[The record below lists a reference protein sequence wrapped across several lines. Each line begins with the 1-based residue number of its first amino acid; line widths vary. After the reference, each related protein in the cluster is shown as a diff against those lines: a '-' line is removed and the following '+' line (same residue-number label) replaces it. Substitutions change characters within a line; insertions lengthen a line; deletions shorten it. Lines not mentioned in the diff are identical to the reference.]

1 MLVVNKRWFQFLVF
15 FIMVFLLILL
25 ISVTDFIF
33 TPFLKVIGAVAVP
46 IIGAGILYYLTK
58 PLMYF
63 FEHLKINRIF
73 SIILVFLVLIL
84 LGVFVYMYIAPIAQQ
99 QFRNL
104 IDNVPTMVNWAQDM
118 ISLWQS
124 NQTAIPAEID
134 KAINNFTN
142 NLQSHIDSV
151 LNYLFGFIGQLIG
164 FVTALVL
171 VPFFLFFMLKDGE
184 KLVPFITQIF
194 SKKKAENIRSLFVKV
209 DGTLTAFIQGQ
220 LIVSFAVGVLLFI
233 GYLII
238 NLKYSLTLALFAM
251 VMNVIPFAGPFIAVI
266 PALIVGAF
274 QDPFMVIWVSIVMIA
289 AQQIESN
296 LISPN
301 VMGRALDL
309 HPLTVITVILAAGSI
324 AGFLGILFAVPFYAV
339 IKTIIIHFYKTYVNS
354 KKNKEDALI

>member
-1 MLVVNKRWFQFLVF
+1 MVNKRWFQFLVF
-15 FIMVFLLILL
+15 FILVFSLILL

-33 TPFLKVIGAVAVP
+33 SPFVKIIGAVAVP

-58 PLMYF
+58 PIMYF
-63 FEHLKINRIF
+63 LERLKINRIL
-73 SIILVFLVLIL
+73 SIVLVFLLLIL
-84 LGVFVYMYIAPIAQQ
+84 IGFFVYMYIAPIAQQ

-104 IDNVPTMVNWAQDM
+104 IDNIPTMVNWAQDL

-124 NQTAIPAEID
+124 NQTAIPKEID
-134 KAINNFTN
+134 KAINDFTN
-142 NLQSHIDSV
+142 NLQSHIDST

-164 FVTALVL
+164 FITALVL

-194 SKKKAENIRSLFVKV
+194 SQKKAANIRSLLSKI
-209 DGTLTAFIQGQ
+209 DSTLTSFIQGQ

-238 NLKYSLTLALFAM
+238 DLKYALTLALFAM

-274 QDPFMVIWVSIVMIA
+274 QDPMNLFWVSIVMIV

-301 VMGRALDL
+301 VMGHALDL

-324 AGFLGILFAVPFYAV
+324 AGFLGILFAVPFYSV
-339 IKTIIIHFYKTYVNS
+339 VKTIIIHFYQTYVDS
-354 KKNKEDALI
+354 KKNREDALI